1 MDEFL
6 LYVAVGFAAQ
16 IIDGAIGMAYGI
28 SGTTVLLGFGVPPAT
43 ASACIHAAEIFTTGV
58 SGFSHWRMGNV
69 KVEFLWRLVFP
80 GMVGGVVGA
89 YALANLEGDVVRPYV
104 SIYLLL
110 MGLVILWRAWRRP
123 APKAH
128 PPRYLPVLGVSGGVL
143 DAIGGGGWGTMVT
156 SSLVGHGTAPR
167 FAVGTANLAEFFVT
181 TVITGTFV
189 LTIGLDLWPIIAG
202 LLLGG
207 VVAAPLAAFAAS
219 RLPDRPMMI
228 LVGSVV
234 ILLSMRTLLQAFT

>member
-16 IIDGAIGMAYGI
+16 IIDGAIGMAYGVT
-28 SGTTVLLGFGVPPAT
+28 GTTVLLGFGVPPAT
-43 ASACIHAAEIFTTGV
+43 ASACVHAAEIFTTGV

-69 KVEFLWRLVFP
+69 RPDFLWRLVLP
-80 GMVGGVVGA
+80 GMVGGVIGA
-89 YALANLEGDVVRPYV
+89 YALANLEGEVVRPYV
-104 SIYLLL
+104 SLYLLL
-110 MGLVILWRAWRRP
+110 MGFVILWRAWRRP
-123 APKAH
+123 PPKPH
-128 PPRYLPVLGVSGGVL
+128 PPRHLPVLGVSGGVL

-156 SSLVGHGTAPR
+156 SSLVGHGTTPR
-167 FAVGTANLAEFFVT
+167 YAVGTANLAEFFVT
-181 TVITGTFV
+181 TTITGTFV
-189 LTIGLDLWPIIAG
+189 LTIGLELWPIIAG

-234 ILLSMRTLLQAFT
+234 ILLSTRTLVQAFT